1 MPDISERS
9 FEEAIE
15 CGLLQHGPDACAGD
29 SMTVRE
35 TTPPYGDAVPGGYL
49 KRSPGDYDRALCL
62 VPRDVADFI
71 LATQPKEWERLKQH
85 HGAARADNPGP
96 TRGTRPAPEHEGH
109 ADECE
114 SPAELPSTR
123 RSWRSARGSGGG
135 GRDVQPQPREERAEG
150 LGERVH
156 PHDPPSAA
164 AARTVQDVPREHPL
178 EQGRPRQPGG
188 RGRRRRRAIERKSG
202 PVGHHRA
209 GLLAG
214 ADYGYV
220 LEVGRVVMEDTCRRL
235 LEKED
240 IKEFY
245 LGIKESG
252 GRGNRRW
259 KKKKLWR

>member
-114 SPAELPSTR
+114 SPASGEAGPRARRPIREVPSTC
-123 RSWRSARGSGGG
+123 RSWRSARRARPLGPRHQQ
-135 GRDVQPQPREERAEG
+135 RDADLRP
-150 LGERVH
+150 VH
-156 PHDPPSAA
+156 RRHAGAA
-164 AARTVQDVPREHPL
+164 HV
-178 EQGRPRQPGG
+178 
-188 RGRRRRRAIERKSG
+188 RRRRAR
-202 PVGHHRA
+202 H
-209 GLLAG
+209 
-214 ADYGYV
+214 
-220 LEVGRVVMEDTCRRL
+220 
-235 LEKED
+235 
-240 IKEFY
+240 
-245 LGIKESG
+245 
-252 GRGNRRW
+252 
-259 KKKKLWR
+259 